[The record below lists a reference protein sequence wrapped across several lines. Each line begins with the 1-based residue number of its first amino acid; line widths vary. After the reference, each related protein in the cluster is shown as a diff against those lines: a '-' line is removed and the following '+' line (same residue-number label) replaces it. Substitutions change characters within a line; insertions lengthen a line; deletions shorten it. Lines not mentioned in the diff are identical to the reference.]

1 MRVHAIAVLAA
12 LVSCAAPLTD
22 AAARPVEP
30 ARPGAY
36 SVELTDEL
44 GNVLPAWSHQGRT
57 YVLGSLGQ
65 RYFVR
70 VRNHSGRRA
79 EIVVSVD
86 GRDVLDGRPAS
97 WTKRGYLLDAG
108 AEVAIDGFRTSL
120 ESVAAFRFSSVPRS
134 YAALKGD
141 ARDVGVIG
149 VAVFPEREPRY
160 VPPPRPVAPY
170 EYEEDGRSRTDAPR
184 AESAPAPAGEAR
196 ADAGRAQQAPADARA
211 AKRPGLGTEFGE
223 EHASHVRTVRFER
236 ASARPAAVLALRYDD
251 REGLAALGIDVD
263 GRWAAQQDERWLRET
278 ADPFRGSRG
287 FAEPPPGWRRH

>member
-44 GNVLPAWSHQGRT
+44 GNVLPTWSHQGRT

-86 GRDVLDGRPAS
+86 GRDVLDGRA
-97 WTKRGYLLDAG
+97 GLLD
-108 AEVAIDGFRTSL
+108 
-120 ESVAAFRFSSVPRS
+120 
-134 YAALKGD
+134 
-141 ARDVGVIG
+141 
-149 VAVFPEREPRY
+149 
-160 VPPPRPVAPY
+160 
-170 EYEEDGRSRTDAPR
+170 
-184 AESAPAPAGEAR
+184 EAR
-196 ADAGRAQQAPADARA
+196 LPRRCGRR
-211 AKRPGLGTEFGE
+211 GG
-223 EHASHVRTVRFER
+223 
-236 ASARPAAVLALRYDD
+236 D
-251 REGLAALGIDVD
+251 RRIPD
-263 GRWAAQQDERWLRET
+263 
-278 ADPFRGSRG
+278 
-287 FAEPPPGWRRH
+287 